1 MICTT
6 IQNKNL
12 EQILDALE
20 GSEMAEIR
28 LDRCDLSLREI
39 EECFTSDVPLVATCR
54 IADLIASEPSL
65 QDAGL
70 TPQSKEIK
78 AAQIAEKRLCKAIE
92 AGARYVD
99 VEIEAPKQMSKR
111 VRNVAH
117 ESGTVF
123 IRSFHDFEGT
133 DSLEALKAVVEK
145 CCYHGADMVKVVTT
159 ACCQEDVDK
168 VLSLY
173 DWCRATTVSENEK
186 IASLAEGGL
195 IAFCMGDAGR
205 QSRLDCLKAGAP
217 YTYAAVSEEEAAAPG
232 QWTASEMAAALYD
245 GFRFVGTCNSFGG
258 KLHQVPTNIEV
269 PAAVSGEKC
278 IRCIQESDNI
288 VPNPEVPCSKSFAQ
302 RAIIA
307 AALASGTS
315 HLRGYTPCGDNE
327 AAIRVAENLGAKV
340 ERNGGELIIT
350 GIAASL
356 GSLDTLPAGANSGVT
371 PLQEG
376 SGHLT
381 GTDMCWEKSS
391 LSEDMVPG
399 VQTLHVGESGLL
411 TRMMIPVMAQLCP
424 DTVLFTG
431 EKTLL
436 GRPLTGACEIMEAL
450 GANVTS
456 VDHPVAVTPS
466 SVTHCHSAAGAPSP
480 VAQSQSR
487 ILASSVTNSSETI
500 ASDPLPVTLGEAVS
514 QCPSVVTS
522 SEAEGRDERSSAPIR
537 VPLTVKGPLTATRA
551 EISGKHG
558 SQIISGLLM
567 ALPFSQKNTSLI
579 VREPKSIPYMFIT
592 VEVLKK
598 FGIKIGNDMLGGRDF
613 IESGGDWSLCT
624 EIVFKVKGGQR
635 FKAADID
642 LEGDWS
648 AAANFLVAGAIFG
661 KVEVEGLDTTSLQAD
676 LSIMDILMDAG
687 ASLSLLD
694 GDKGSITVQ
703 RAPLKA
709 FAVDASNCPDLF
721 PIISVLAAF
730 CQGTSRIAG
739 VGRLANKE
747 SDRAKAIVEML
758 TQMGVK
764 SYVEGDELLV
774 EGHSLAQRLLAHK
787 GVKAYVGGDGLTEEG
802 HGFAHKV
809 SGVASHTVEASLDE
823 TSGIYAASASLPGLL
838 KGGEYTSHHDHRMVM
853 ALKVASLGADSPI
866 VIDDETC
873 VEKSFPDFLEMFRRL
888 D

>member
-12 EQILDALE
+12 EQILESLE
-20 GSEMAEIR
+20 GCEMAEIR
-28 LDRCDLSLREI
+28 LDRCDISLREI
-39 EECFTSDVPLVATCR
+39 GECFTSDVPLVATCR

-65 QDAGL
+65 QDEGL

-117 ESGTVF
+117 ENGTVF

-133 DSLEALKAVVEK
+133 DSFEALKAVVEK
-145 CCYHGADMVKVVTT
+145 CCYHGADIVKVVTM
-159 ACCQEDVDK
+159 AHSQADVDR

-173 DWCRATTVSENEK
+173 DWCHGVSASENEK
-186 IASLAEGGL
+186 IASLDEGGL

-205 QSRLDCLKAGAP
+205 QSRLDCLRMGAP
-217 YTYAAVSEEEAAAPG
+217 YTYAALSEHETAAPG
-232 QWTASEMAAALYD
+232 QWDAAEMASALYD
-245 GFRFVGTCNSFGG
+245 GFHFIESSGT
-258 KLHQVPTNIEV
+258 
-269 PAAVSGEKC
+269 
-278 IRCIQESDNI
+278 
-288 VPNPEVPCSKSFAQ
+288 PEVPCSKSFAQ

-307 AALASGTS
+307 AALASGVS

-340 ERNGGELIIT
+340 ERNGGELTIT
-350 GIAASL
+350 GIAAGL
-356 GSLDTLPAGANSGVT
+356 EA
-371 PLQEG
+371 LQ
-376 SGHLT
+376 
-381 GTDMCWEKSS
+381 
-391 LSEDMVPG
+391 G

-424 DTVLFTG
+424 SKVEFTG

-436 GRPLTGACEIMEAL
+436 ERPLTGAREVMEAL
-450 GANVTS
+450 GA
-456 VDHPVAVTPS
+456 
-466 SVTHCHSAAGAPSP
+466 
-480 VAQSQSR
+480 
-487 ILASSVTNSSETI
+487 TI
-500 ASDPLPVTLGEAVS
+500 ASSGTNGNDEGASDPV
-514 QCPSVVTS
+514 
-522 SEAEGRDERSSAPIR
+522 R

-635 FKAADID
+635 FEAADID
-642 LEGDWS
+642 LERDWS

-661 KVEVEGLDTTSLQAD
+661 KVEIDGLDTTSLQAD

-687 ASLSLLD
+687 ASLSQLD
-694 GDKGSITVQ
+694 GDKGTITVQ

-764 SYVEGDELLV
+764 ASVEGDELVV
-774 EGHSLAQRLLAHK
+774 EGHSLAQRLLAQ
-787 GVKAYVGGDGLTEEG
+787 
-802 HGFAHKV
+802 
-809 SGVASHTVEASLDE
+809 
-823 TSGIYAASASLPGLL
+823 GLL

-853 ALKVASLGADSPI
+853 ALKVASLGADGPI
-866 VIDDETC
+866 SIDDEVC

-888 D
+888 V

>member
-12 EQILDALE
+12 EQILESLE
-20 GSEMAEIR
+20 GCEMAEIR

-65 QDAGL
+65 QDEGL

-117 ESGTVF
+117 ENGTVF

-145 CCYHGADMVKVVTT
+145 CCYHGADIVKVVTM
-159 ACCQEDVDK
+159 AHSQADVDR
-168 VLSLY
+168 VLALY
-173 DWCRATTVSENEK
+173 DWSKGMSVSENEK

-205 QSRLDCLKAGAP
+205 QSRLDCLRMGAP
-217 YTYAAVSEEEAAAPG
+217 YTYAALSEDETAAPG
-232 QWTASEMAAALYD
+232 QWDAAEMASALYD
-245 GFRFVGTCNSFGG
+245 GFHFIESSGT
-258 KLHQVPTNIEV
+258 
-269 PAAVSGEKC
+269 
-278 IRCIQESDNI
+278 
-288 VPNPEVPCSKSFAQ
+288 PEVPCSKSFAQ

-307 AALASGTS
+307 AALASGVS

-327 AAIRVAENLGAKV
+327 AAIRVAETLGAKV
-340 ERNGGELIIT
+340 ERNGGELTIT
-350 GIAASL
+350 GIAAGL
-356 GSLDTLPAGANSGVT
+356 EA
-371 PLQEG
+371 LQ
-376 SGHLT
+376 
-381 GTDMCWEKSS
+381 
-391 LSEDMVPG
+391 G

-424 DTVLFTG
+424 SKVEFTG

-436 GRPLTGACEIMEAL
+436 ERPLTGAREVMEAL
-450 GANVTS
+450 GA
-456 VDHPVAVTPS
+456 
-466 SVTHCHSAAGAPSP
+466 
-480 VAQSQSR
+480 
-487 ILASSVTNSSETI
+487 TI
-500 ASDPLPVTLGEAVS
+500 ASSGTNGNDEGASDPV
-514 QCPSVVTS
+514 
-522 SEAEGRDERSSAPIR
+522 R

-635 FKAADID
+635 FEAADID
-642 LEGDWS
+642 LERDWS

-661 KVEVEGLDTTSLQAD
+661 KVEMDGLDTTSLQAD

-687 ASLSLLD
+687 ASLSQLD
-694 GDKGSITVQ
+694 GDKGTITVQ

-764 SYVEGDELLV
+764 ASVEGDELVV
-774 EGHSLAQRLLAHK
+774 EGHSLAQRLLAQ
-787 GVKAYVGGDGLTEEG
+787 
-802 HGFAHKV
+802 
-809 SGVASHTVEASLDE
+809 
-823 TSGIYAASASLPGLL
+823 GLL

-853 ALKVASLGADSPI
+853 ALKVASLGADGPI
-866 VIDDETC
+866 SIDDEVC
-873 VEKSFPDFLEMFRRL
+873 VEKSFPDFLEMFSRL
-888 D
+888 V

>member
-12 EQILDALE
+12 EQILEALE
-20 GSEMAEIR
+20 GCEMAEIR

-65 QDAGL
+65 QDEGL

-117 ESGTVF
+117 ENGTVF

-145 CCYHGADMVKVVTT
+145 CCYHGADVVKVVTM
-159 ACCQEDVDK
+159 AHSQADVDR

-173 DWCRATTVSENEK
+173 DWCHGVSASENEK
-186 IASLAEGGL
+186 IASLDEGGL

-205 QSRLDCLKAGAP
+205 QSRLDSLRMGAP
-217 YTYAAVSEEEAAAPG
+217 YTYAALSEDEAAAPG
-232 QWTASEMAAALYD
+232 QWDAAEMASALYD
-245 GFRFVGTCNSFGG
+245 GFHFIESSGT
-258 KLHQVPTNIEV
+258 
-269 PAAVSGEKC
+269 
-278 IRCIQESDNI
+278 
-288 VPNPEVPCSKSFAQ
+288 PEVPCSKSFAQ

-307 AALASGTS
+307 AALASGVS

-340 ERNGGELIIT
+340 ERNGGELTIT
-350 GIAASL
+350 GIAAGL
-356 GSLDTLPAGANSGVT
+356 EA
-371 PLQEG
+371 LQ
-376 SGHLT
+376 
-381 GTDMCWEKSS
+381 
-391 LSEDMVPG
+391 G

-411 TRMMIPVMAQLCP
+411 TRMMIPVMVQLCP
-424 DTVLFTG
+424 SQVEFTG

-436 GRPLTGACEIMEAL
+436 ERPLTGAREVMEAL
-450 GANVTS
+450 GA
-456 VDHPVAVTPS
+456 
-466 SVTHCHSAAGAPSP
+466 
-480 VAQSQSR
+480 
-487 ILASSVTNSSETI
+487 TI
-500 ASDPLPVTLGEAVS
+500 ASSGTNGNDEGASDPV
-514 QCPSVVTS
+514 
-522 SEAEGRDERSSAPIR
+522 R

-635 FKAADID
+635 FEAADID
-642 LEGDWS
+642 LERDWS

-661 KVEVEGLDTTSLQAD
+661 KVEMDGLDTTSLQAD

-687 ASLSLLD
+687 ASLSQLD
-694 GDKGSITVQ
+694 GDKGTITVQ

-764 SYVEGDELLV
+764 ASVEGDELVV
-774 EGHSLAQRLLAHK
+774 EGHSLAQRLLAQ
-787 GVKAYVGGDGLTEEG
+787 
-802 HGFAHKV
+802 
-809 SGVASHTVEASLDE
+809 
-823 TSGIYAASASLPGLL
+823 GLL

-853 ALKVASLGADSPI
+853 ALKVASLGADGPI
-866 VIDDETC
+866 SIDDEVC
-873 VEKSFPDFLEMFRRL
+873 VEKSFPDFLEMFSRL
-888 D
+888 V

>member
-12 EQILDALE
+12 EQILEALE
-20 GSEMAEIR
+20 GCEMAEIR

-65 QDAGL
+65 QDEGL

-117 ESGTVF
+117 ENGTVF

-145 CCYHGADMVKVVTT
+145 CCYHGADVVKVVTM
-159 ACCQEDVDK
+159 AHSQADVDR

-173 DWCRATTVSENEK
+173 DWCHGVSASENEK
-186 IASLAEGGL
+186 IASLDEGGL

-205 QSRLDCLKAGAP
+205 QSRLDCLRMGAP
-217 YTYAAVSEEEAAAPG
+217 YTYAALSEDEAAAPG
-232 QWTASEMAAALYD
+232 QWGAAEMASALYD
-245 GFRFVGTCNSFGG
+245 GFHFIESSGT
-258 KLHQVPTNIEV
+258 
-269 PAAVSGEKC
+269 
-278 IRCIQESDNI
+278 
-288 VPNPEVPCSKSFAQ
+288 PEVPCSKSFAQ

-307 AALASGTS
+307 AALASGVS

-327 AAIRVAENLGAKV
+327 AAIGVAENLGAKV
-340 ERNGGELIIT
+340 ERNGGELTIT
-350 GIAASL
+350 GIAAGL
-356 GSLDTLPAGANSGVT
+356 EA
-371 PLQEG
+371 LQ
-376 SGHLT
+376 
-381 GTDMCWEKSS
+381 
-391 LSEDMVPG
+391 G

-424 DTVLFTG
+424 SQVEFTG

-436 GRPLTGACEIMEAL
+436 ERPLTGAREVMEAL
-450 GANVTS
+450 GA
-456 VDHPVAVTPS
+456 
-466 SVTHCHSAAGAPSP
+466 
-480 VAQSQSR
+480 
-487 ILASSVTNSSETI
+487 TI
-500 ASDPLPVTLGEAVS
+500 ASSGTNGNDEGASDPV
-514 QCPSVVTS
+514 
-522 SEAEGRDERSSAPIR
+522 R

-635 FKAADID
+635 FEAADID
-642 LEGDWS
+642 LERDWS

-661 KVEVEGLDTTSLQAD
+661 KVEMDGLDTTSLQAD

-687 ASLSLLD
+687 ASLSQLD
-694 GDKGSITVQ
+694 GDKGTITVQ

-764 SYVEGDELLV
+764 ASVEGDELVV
-774 EGHSLAQRLLAHK
+774 EGHSLAQRLLAQ
-787 GVKAYVGGDGLTEEG
+787 
-802 HGFAHKV
+802 
-809 SGVASHTVEASLDE
+809 
-823 TSGIYAASASLPGLL
+823 GLL

-853 ALKVASLGADSPI
+853 ALKVASLGADGPI
-866 VIDDETC
+866 SIDDEVC

-888 D
+888 V

>member
-12 EQILDALE
+12 DQILEALE
-20 GSEMAEIR
+20 SCEMAEIR
-28 LDRCDLSLREI
+28 LDRCSLSLREI

-54 IADLIASEPSL
+54 IADLIETEPAL
-65 QDAGL
+65 QDESL

-117 ESGTVF
+117 ENGTVF
-123 IRSFHDFEGT
+123 IRSFHDFKGT
-133 DSLEALKAVVEK
+133 DSLEALKAVIEK

-159 ACCQEDVDK
+159 AHTQEDADK

-173 DWCRATTVSENEK
+173 DWCSGMSPSENEK

-205 QSRLDCLKAGAP
+205 QSRLDCLRKSSP
-217 YTYAAVSEEEAAAPG
+217 YTYAAVSEDEAAAPG
-232 QWTASEMAAALYD
+232 QWTASEMASALYGD
-245 GFRFVGTCNSFGG
+245 FHFVGTCSTFEG
-258 KLHQVPTNIEV
+258 KMHAVPTKTGG
-269 PAAVSGEKC
+269 PAALSGVKC
-278 IRCIQESDNI
+278 TRSNLEPGVVIS
-288 VPNPEVPCSKSFAQ
+288 NPEVPCSKSFAQ

-340 ERNGGELIIT
+340 DRNGGELIIT
-350 GIAASL
+350 GISAAL
-356 GSLDTLPAGANSGVT
+356 GDLATLPANGVSDESALL
-371 PLQEG
+371 P
-376 SGHLT
+376 
-381 GTDMCWEKSS
+381 
-391 LSEDMVPG
+391 
-399 VQTLHVGESGLL
+399 TLHVGESGLL

-424 DTVLFTG
+424 GPVVFTG

-436 GRPLTGACEIMEAL
+436 GRPLTGAREIMKAL
-450 GANVTS
+450 GASVTS
-456 VDHPVAVTPS
+456 VDQ
-466 SVTHCHSAAGAPSP
+466 SAAGAPS
-480 VAQSQSR
+480 
-487 ILASSVTNSSETI
+487 
-500 ASDPLPVTLGEAVS
+500 LG
-514 QCPSVVTS
+514 TS
-522 SEAEGRDERSSAPIR
+522 GKAEGLATPVR
-537 VPLTVKGPLTATRA
+537 VPLTVQGPLAATRA

-661 KVEVEGLDTTSLQAD
+661 KVEMEGLDTTSLQAD

-687 ASLSLLD
+687 ASLSQLD

-721 PIISVLAAF
+721 PIVSVLAAF

-764 SYVEGDELLV
+764 AYVEGDELMV

-787 GVKAYVGGDGLTEEG
+787 AC
-802 HGFAHKV
+802 
-809 SGVASHTVEASLDE
+809 VASCTPASQ
-823 TSGIYAASASLPGLL
+823 PGLL
-838 KGGEYTSHHDHRMVM
+838 KGGKYTSHHDHRMVM

-873 VEKSFPDFLEMFRRL
+873 VEKSFPDFLDMFSRL
-888 D
+888 AKVE